1 MKRWRNCTT
10 LLMKQYDSNDDYV
23 NPVNGLTGLLVTDEA
38 GDSYKKIIAIP
49 ESIRNEMFHWESAW
63 ASN

>member
-23 NPVNGLTGLLVTDEA
+23 NPVNGLTGLLVTDET
-38 GDSYKKIIAIP
+38 GDSYKKIIDIP
-49 ESIRNEMFHWESAW
+49 ESSRDEMFHWESAW